1 MHIFWVNMETLGQI
15 LAQRKF
21 VTMGQDIDYTRFT
34 LEDVRKLMFKQ
45 LFLFYFLP
53 LILNTSNLNAP

>member
-1 MHIFWVNMETLGQI
+1 
-15 LAQRKF
+15 
-21 VTMGQDIDYTRFT
+21 MGQDIDYTRFT

-45 LFLFYFLP
+45 LFFFYFLP

>member
-1 MHIFWVNMETLGQI
+1 
-15 LAQRKF
+15 
-21 VTMGQDIDYTRFT
+21 MGQDIDYTRFT

-45 LFLFYFLP
+45 LFFFFFFLP